1 MRLDL
6 SRPALREAL
15 GPSSRGFAR
24 ASDPGDDPPLA
35 IAPPTAQ
42 PLTRRER
49 LARGAER
56 LAQQRHL
63 VAVRDGIVGA
73 LPLVLVGSLFLLLAQ
88 PPWPALQ
95 RALAPYQALLLLPYR
110 ALGGCIALWVTF
122 GTAHALA
129 RSYALDA
136 PAAGLIAT
144 SGYVLAALQPAD
156 PGQPLGILLTRLGA
170 GGIFAGLLLAIASVE
185 LTRLLVSRNWTLRIP
200 GGAPEVIVRS
210 FVALLPAALTLV
222 GVFLLVHVL
231 GLDLITLLARAIAP
245 LVHAADSLPG
255 VLGLVALDSALWLL
269 GIHAAALT
277 AGMRPVW
284 EAMLVANMEAVAA
297 HAAPPHVAPLHFF
310 LWFVWQGGSGAAL
323 ALGLLLLRC
332 RSAQLRAVG
341 RAGIVPVLCN
351 INEPLL
357 FGVPVVLNPR
367 LAPPFLLAP
376 LLSALV
382 AWSAFRLGWVHPPY
396 LETLWTLPAP
406 VGAWLTTG
414 GDPRAILLELATL
427 ALSVAIY
434 WPFVRRE
441 DRRLTSEEQTSH
453 PAALPPVGRTP

>member
-1 MRLDL
+1 
-6 SRPALREAL
+6 
-15 GPSSRGFAR
+15 
-24 ASDPGDDPPLA
+24 
-35 IAPPTAQ
+35 
-42 PLTRRER
+42 
-49 LARGAER
+49 
-56 LAQQRHL
+56 
-63 VAVRDGIVGA
+63 VRDGIVGA

-95 RALAPYQALLLLPYR
+95 RLVAPYSATLLLPYR

-144 SGYVLAALQPAD
+144 SAYVLAALQPGT
-156 PGQPLGILLTRLGA
+156 PPQTLGLLLGRLGA
-170 GGIFAGLLLAIASVE
+170 GGIFAGLLLAITTVE
-185 LTRLLVSRNWTLRIP
+185 LTRVLVARRWTVRIP
-200 GGAPEVIVRS
+200 GGAPDVIVRS
-210 FVALLPAALTLV
+210 FVALLPATLV
-222 GVFLLVHVL
+222 LAGVFVVVHLL
-231 GLDLITLLARAIAP
+231 GLDLITLLERAIAP
-245 LVHAADSLPG
+245 LIHAADSLPG
-255 VLGLVALDSALWLL
+255 VLGLVALDSVLWLL

-367 LAPPFLLAP
+367 LAPPFVLAP
-376 LLSALV
+376 LLSATV
-382 AWSAFRLGWVHPPY
+382 AWSVFRLGWVHPPY

-414 GDPRAILLELATL
+414 GDPRAVVLQLATL
-427 ALSVAIY
+427 GLSLAVY

-441 DRRLTSEEQTSH
+441 DRRLVTEEQTTGRAS
-453 PAALPPVGRTP
+453 LPPVPPTP

>member
-1 MRLDL
+1 
-6 SRPALREAL
+6 
-15 GPSSRGFAR
+15 
-24 ASDPGDDPPLA
+24 
-35 IAPPTAQ
+35 
-42 PLTRRER
+42 
-49 LARGAER
+49 
-56 LAQQRHL
+56 
-63 VAVRDGIVGA
+63 
-73 LPLVLVGSLFLLLAQ
+73 
-88 PPWPALQ
+88 
-95 RALAPYQALLLLPYR
+95 
-110 ALGGCIALWVTF
+110 
-122 GTAHALA
+122 
-129 RSYALDA
+129 
-136 PAAGLIAT
+136 
-144 SGYVLAALQPAD
+144 
-156 PGQPLGILLTRLGA
+156 
-170 GGIFAGLLLAIASVE
+170 
-185 LTRLLVSRNWTLRIP
+185 
-200 GGAPEVIVRS
+200 
-210 FVALLPAALTLV
+210 
-222 GVFLLVHVL
+222 
-231 GLDLITLLARAIAP
+231 
-245 LVHAADSLPG
+245 
-255 VLGLVALDSALWLL
+255 
-269 GIHAAALT
+269 
-277 AGMRPVW
+277 MRPVW

-427 ALSVAIY
+427 ALSIAVY

-441 DRRLTSEEQTSH
+441 DRRLTTEEQTSD